1 MTATIHSFTG
11 LKAWQE
17 AHALVI
23 KIYEMTKAFPREEQF
38 GLTDQIRRAA
48 VSISSNLAEGFSKKF
63 KKEKTQFYS
72 TALASLAEV
81 QNQMLIARDVGY
93 ITNELFQLNAQ
104 RTITVSKL
112 INGLIKTVQN
122 RTP

>member
-17 AHALVI
+17 AHGLVV
-23 KIYEMTKAFPREEQF
+23 KIYEMTKGFPREEQF
-38 GLTDQIRRAA
+38 GLTNQIRRAS
-48 VSISSNLAEGFSKKF
+48 VSISSNLAEGFSKKS

-72 TALASLAEV
+72 TALASLTEV

-93 ITNELFQLNAQ
+93 IANELFQKHAQ
-104 RTITVSKL
+104 QTVTVSKL
-112 INGLIKTVQN
+112 INGLMKTVQD
-122 RTP
+122 RP

>member
-1 MTATIHSFTG
+1 
-11 LKAWQE
+11 
-17 AHALVI
+17 
-23 KIYEMTKAFPREEQF
+23 MTKAFPREEQF

-63 KKEKTQFYS
+63 KKEKSQFYS
-72 TALASLAEV
+72 TALASLTEV

-104 RTITVSKL
+104 RTVTVSKL